1 VGFDGEI
8 RNEEEMREHHDR
20 ACDDLLAHCPPVDA
34 ETLVAW
40 RDQYVS
46 KLGDIYAQRRTLGMM
61 LASSGAEITVS
72 SATPRRRGGVDDAK
86 AIGAGE
92 RDEGGGDDRAANAVA
107 KIDASHS
114 ALRSDGSDGTDEAA
128 VARFAIHAPRG
139 EKGAGAA
146 AGGSS
151 SADVETFAGQGRV
164 VVDALKVAEALKE
177 SVRSEL
183 ALKMTESKRLVF
195 ELVQPRSAARLFWAC
210 HPLVPD
216 PLGVASRM
224 KERGIGPKKP
234 SRDAAAR

>member
-1 VGFDGEI
+1 
-8 RNEEEMREHHDR
+8 
-20 ACDDLLAHCPPVDA
+20 
-34 ETLVAW
+34 
-40 RDQYVS
+40 
-46 KLGDIYAQRRTLGMM
+46 MM
-61 LASSGAEITVS
+61 LASSGSEITVS
-72 SATPRRRGGVDDAK
+72 SATPQHHGGGVDDAK

-92 RDEGGGDDRAANAVA
+92 RDEGGDDHRADQKAVA
-107 KIDASHS
+107 KKMDASHS
-114 ALRSDGSDGTDEAA
+114 ARGSDGSDGTDEAA

-139 EKGAGAA
+139 EKGAAATAA

-164 VVDALKVAEALKE
+164 VVDALKVVEALKE

>member
-1 VGFDGEI
+1 MANLCNINGQIVPEADGRVPVLDRGFLFGDSVYEVVRTHADTPLAWI
-8 RNEEEMREHHDR
+8 EHWAR
-20 ACDDLLAHCPPVDA
+20 LQASAAGLMMELDL
-34 ETLVAW
+34 
-40 RDQYVS
+40 
-46 KLGDIYAQRRTLGMM
+46 
-61 LASSGAEITVS
+61 
-72 SATPRRRGGVDDAK
+72 
-86 AIGAGE
+86 
-92 RDEGGGDDRAANAVA
+92 
-107 KIDASHS
+107 
-114 ALRSDGSDGTDEAA
+114 DEAT

-139 EKGAGAA
+139 EKGAVTAA

-151 SADVETFAGQGRV
+151 SADVEAFAGQGRV
-164 VVDALKVAEALKE
+164 VVDALKVVEALKE